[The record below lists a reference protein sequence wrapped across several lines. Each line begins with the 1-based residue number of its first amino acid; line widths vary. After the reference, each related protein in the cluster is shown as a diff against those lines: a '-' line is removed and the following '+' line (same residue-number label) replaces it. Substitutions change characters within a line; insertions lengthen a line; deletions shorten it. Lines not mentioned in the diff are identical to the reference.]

1 MIKKIG
7 GVIAIAF
14 AVFITIAGFI
24 NLGTTA
30 KPTETLPDSNQVL
43 FFDDFEA
50 DTLKWQGVGSGS
62 VSRSEVM
69 AFSGDASLNVSSAGW
84 NLEEALRQIG
94 STDYPI
100 SQVNLDFWFSL
111 PSSNFD
117 YFVFGLEYV
126 SAHRNIWFRSG
137 IQMLSGQ
144 YEAESGLWTDIDGFP
159 SYSWDISDGYEV
171 WHHATLTVDLNSG
184 SYVEMAVDDYSFD
197 LQALGYKCYDRT
209 IEGNPVLWGVFYPYF
224 YSGSA
229 ADSSSV
235 LIDDVTVS
243 LL

>member
-1 MIKKIG
+1 M
-7 GVIAIAF
+7 IAIAL
-14 AVFITIAGFI
+14 AMVITMAGFV
-24 NLGTTA
+24 NLETTA
-30 KPTETLPDSNQVL
+30 KPIETLPDSNQVL

-50 DTLKWQGVGSGS
+50 DTLKWLGVGSGS
-62 VSRSEVM
+62 VSKSEVM
-69 AFSGDASLNVSSAGW
+69 AFSGDASLNVSSSVW

-94 STDYPI
+94 SPDYPI

-111 PSSNFD
+111 PSNNFN

-144 YEAESGLWTDIDGFP
+144 YETDSGVWTDIEGFP
-159 SYSWDISDGYEV
+159 AYTWDISDGYEF

-184 SYVEMAVDDYSFD
+184 SYIEMAVDDYSFD

-209 IEGNPVLWGVFYPYF
+209 IEGNPVLWGVVYPYF

-229 ADSSSV
+229 AGSSSV
-235 LIDDVTVS
+235 LIDDITVS
-243 LL
+243 LI